1 MVNVS
6 LILNLA
12 NRENYNGGIWQVD
25 ETIFDETQN
34 EVDHPELT
42 NIYSRVF
49 GAFGVNWTAE
59 IQWVDLRRPFF
70 SALAARIYFEI
81 VDEDIPNIGD
91 LESQGQY
98 WKRHFNS
105 NPEDTVQ
112 NFVNDVD
119 ALELEG
125 TA

>member
-1 MVNVS
+1 MVS
-6 LILNLA
+6 
-12 NRENYNGGIWQVD
+12 
-25 ETIFDETQN
+25 
-34 EVDHPELT
+34 HPELT
-42 NIYSRVF
+42 AIFDRVL

-59 IQWVDLRRPFF
+59 VQWVDLSRPLF

-81 VDEDIPNIGD
+81 VEEEIPSIGD
-91 LESQGQY
+91 LEGQGQF

-112 NFVNDVD
+112 NFVRDVD

-125 TA
+125 IIIILYVFDKL